1 MLEFEICRRPVWII
15 NVSLSSLV
23 QINIIY
29 IVDIIWSKI
38 GKLFVLKF
46 QITYDTKLIVF
57 VYK

>member
-57 VYK
+57 V